1 MVAKKSLP
9 MNSRIESEQSEPAA
23 LICSDTER
31 VSICDL
37 LDGLLNKG
45 AAVAGEV
52 TISVANVDLL
62 YLDLRVLLTSIATL
76 KREMK
81 TESINSNR

>member
-1 MVAKKSLP
+1 MTNRAAPFFLT
-9 MNSRIESEQSEPAA
+9 RESERSEAAA

-76 KREMK
+76 KREAK
-81 TESINSNR
+81 AESVNSQG